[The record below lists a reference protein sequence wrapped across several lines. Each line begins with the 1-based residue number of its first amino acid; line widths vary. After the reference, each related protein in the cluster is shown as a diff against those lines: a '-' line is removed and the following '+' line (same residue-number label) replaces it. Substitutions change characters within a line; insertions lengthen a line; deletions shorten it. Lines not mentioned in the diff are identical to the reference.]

1 MKETTMTPHRL
12 VLPLAVLRPS
22 ALAALPRRLLA
33 AAALSRSRRSLRHLD
48 DHLLRDIGLTR
59 AEAVAEAERAAWDA
73 PRHWK
78 G

>member
-1 MKETTMTPHRL
+1 MPASL
-12 VLPLAVLRPS
+12 LALPLALLRPS
-22 ALAALPRRLLA
+22 TLAGLPRALLRRSA
-33 AAALSRSRRSLRHLD
+33 VARSRRSLALLD

-59 AEAVAEAERAAWDA
+59 AQAMAEAERPSWDA

>member
-1 MKETTMTPHRL
+1 MTPHRL

-59 AEAVAEAERAAWDA
+59 AQAESEAKQFDWDA
-73 PRHWK
+73 PWHWK